1 MKKNCVSKHTNEN
14 TPKKGK
20 KLRKTIVLC
29 IFAVLLLVT
38 GGANLYINSMVAG
51 ELGAEQQ
58 VSTSTASFFDNYRT
72 DRQSTRDQEL
82 LYLEAIISSTTA
94 SNEAKATAEAEMQ
107 SIIANMS
114 MTANLESLIKAKGFS
129 DVVVSAVSSNISV
142 IVETSGLD
150 KAQVGQI
157 VDIIQTNTSYA
168 LDNIKIIEV

>member
-1 MKKNCVSKHTNEN
+1 MKKNCVSKHTNEKTSKN
-14 TPKKGK
+14 GK

-29 IFAVLLLVT
+29 IFAALLLVT

-82 LYLEAIISSTTA
+82 LYLEAIIASTTA
-94 SNEAKATAEAEMQ
+94 SSEAKATAEAEMQ

-114 MTANLESLIKAKGFS
+114 LTSNLESLIKSKGFS
-129 DVVVSAVSSNISV
+129 DVVVSAMSSNISV